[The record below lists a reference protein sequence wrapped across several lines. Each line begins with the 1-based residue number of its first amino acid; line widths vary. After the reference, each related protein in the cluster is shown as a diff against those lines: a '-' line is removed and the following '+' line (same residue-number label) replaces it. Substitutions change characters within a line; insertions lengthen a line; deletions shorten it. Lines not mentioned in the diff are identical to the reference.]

1 MKKRSDD
8 LSVTERLRRRIEA
21 VADAAE
27 RERSQ
32 DETQTKAKVILQ
44 ALAGTLAKAADRG
57 AAYDTLVSVVMEEL
71 GIGRRAAANALRPF
85 FKHGQPPSGTGKEES
100 LIVMASPLS
109 DTPRSNPRPAPK
121 GGKQTSSPIQATL
134 TSRSMNTASASLASS
149 DRDEKSL
156 PPLPAD
162 LMPKDGKMPP
172 VPAANEYRI
181 EPRSDGVTV
190 YVINTDRYSLLP
202 GIDPTA
208 PYGRYV
214 DGRPMNEYGAPIG
227 EGPPVMY
234 GKFLG
239 ENF

>member
-32 DETQTKAKVILQ
+32 DETQAKAKVILQ
-44 ALAGTLAKAADRG
+44 ALAGTLTKAADRG
-57 AAYDTLVSVVMEEL
+57 AAHDTLVSVVMEEL
-71 GIGRRAAANALRPF
+71 GIGRRSAANALRPF
-85 FKHGQPPSGTGKEES
+85 FRNAKPPSGSTEHGS
-100 LIVMASPLS
+100 PMARATALIDKPKPASP
-109 DTPRSNPRPAPK
+109 RAPK
-121 GGKQTSSPIQATL
+121 QTPHKPPPVQA
-134 TSRSMNTASASLASS
+134 TSRSMNSS
-149 DRDEKSL
+149 SVSSVPSTSDGKPL

-162 LMPKDGKMPP
+162 LMPKDGLMPP

-239 ENF
+239 ENV